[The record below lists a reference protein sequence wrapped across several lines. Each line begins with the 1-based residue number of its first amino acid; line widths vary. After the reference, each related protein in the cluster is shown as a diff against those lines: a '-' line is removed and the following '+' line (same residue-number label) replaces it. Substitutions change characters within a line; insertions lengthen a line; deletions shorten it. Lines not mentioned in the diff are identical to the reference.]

1 MFNKLANHI
10 RQRSPSQIALSTVPT
25 IHTACYQPT
34 HSLPTTPNH
43 PRLTSNNSSREPN
56 PHNSIAT
63 LAPPSPRGF
72 VPGRLPD
79 AGPSQWL
86 AHHCRRP
93 EPFTKAVIP
102 KRCLTSP
109 ERVCHVRL
117 EPQAKV
123 AVFGTERYRVKL
135 GAAGAARLALHGA
148 LFAWS
153 FWRSEGG
160 WHCRSRRA

>member
-34 HSLPTTPNH
+34 HILPTTPNH